1 MVKLHSPHGSEIC
14 LDRTSITIIEEDNL
28 GSSIRVDSTW
38 VRVSE
43 RPAEVLRAIDRAIDE
58 EVKELF
64 KRAEVGNVMMVGE
77 DGRLA

>member
-38 VRVSE
+38 VRVKE
-43 RPAEVLRAIDRAIDE
+43 KPGEVMKAIDKAVDE

-64 KRAEVGNVMMVGE
+64 KRAEVGHVLMVDE